1 MNKIVLTAI
10 LNGVLALSAC
20 GKSADEIELEREK
33 IALQR
38 EMLKQQKHS
47 AHKSETKEA
56 PQLPAAPQTPPQA
69 VATAAA
75 PSVAEA
81 APKQEAPRR
90 VSKGVLTSNAK
101 QYAGGT
107 LLRSLQEYYR
117 DNESILCGEYM
128 VGDQFYRFVFV
139 QTYNEQQG
147 TWVKSFLPDRNYS
160 HEYTQNI
167 WREYCR

>member
-1 MNKIVLTAI
+1 MNKNFLII
-10 LNGVLALSAC
+10 LSLICLSAC
-20 GKSADEIELEREK
+20 GKSAEEIELEREK

-38 EMLKQQKHS
+38 EMLRQQKS
-47 AHKSETKEA
+47 
-56 PQLPAAPQTPPQA
+56 QQPATPASRIEQ
-69 VATAAA
+69 
-75 PSVAEA
+75 
-81 APKQEAPRR
+81 PKQVQTESSHTVTVETTPQVAQPKEREPRR
-90 VSKGVLTSNAK
+90 ASKGVLISNAK

-128 VGDQFYRFVFV
+128 VGDQFRRFVFV

-147 TWVKSFLPDRNYS
+147 TWVKNFLADPNYS
-160 HEYTQNI
+160 HEYTQNT